1 MKNTLVKNILKVI
14 GAFTIVLILGA
25 ILTRNDD
32 TSSSDPEYNDE
43 NRSKL
48 GVVAR
53 LLWDE
58 KECIKGNW
66 GACTN
71 AGVIYSEGNGVK
83 QDYAKALERYTKA
96 CDHDDDIGCYDLG
109 IVYENGEGVKADYD
123 KAVALYQQS
132 CDLGSSS
139 GCSAY
144 GKHLIKIAT
153 TASEA
158 AQGIQLIEQACE
170 DKNGQSCAK
179 LGFLYSEG
187 DAFVTKDSIKA
198 FAYFSKGCENGY
210 SDGCF
215 MQASAYEEGS
225 GTARNVSKAL
235 TIYKDV
241 CETVADGASCY
252 NAGVILNG
260 AYEEIPM
267 NETEALKYF
276 TIGCEKG
283 NDEDACKEMNEIQ
296 NPS

>member
-1 MKNTLVKNILKVI
+1 MQNKIVKNILKVI

-25 ILTRNDD
+25 IAANIDH
-32 TSSSDPEYNDE
+32 SSSSETDPEYNDA

-48 GVVAR
+48 SAVAR

-71 AGVIYSEGNGVK
+71 AGVIYSDGEGVK
-83 QDYAKALERYTKA
+83 QDYAKALDRFTKA
-96 CDHDDDIGCYDLG
+96 CDHSDDAGCYDLG

-123 KAVALYQQS
+123 KAVALYKQS
-132 CDLGSSS
+132 CDLGSAA
-139 GCSAY
+139 GCGVY
-144 GKHLIKIAT
+144 GKHLLKIAT
-153 TASEA
+153 TSSEA
-158 AQGIQLIEQACE
+158 TEGIQLIEQACE
-170 DKNGQSCAK
+170 DKNGQSCTK

-187 DAFVTKDSIKA
+187 DTFVPKDSIQA
-198 FAYFSKGCENGY
+198 FTYFSKGCENGY

-235 TIYKDV
+235 TIYQDV
-241 CETVADGASCY
+241 CETTADGASCY
-252 NAGVILNG
+252 NAGLILSG
-260 AYEEIPM
+260 FHDDSPV

-283 NDEDACKEMNEIQ
+283 NDEDSCKEMKGLL
-296 NPS
+296 

>member
-14 GAFTIVLILGA
+14 GAFAIVLIMGA

-32 TSSSDPEYNDE
+32 TSSSDSEYNDE

-48 GVVAR
+48 GAAAR
-53 LLWDE
+53 LIWDE
-58 KECIKGNW
+58 KECFNNNW

-71 AGVIYSEGNGVK
+71 AGVTYSDGDGVK
-83 QDYAKALERYTKA
+83 QDYAKALDRFTKA
-96 CDHDDDIGCYDLG
+96 CDHDDDAGCYDLG
-109 IVYENGEGVKADYD
+109 IVYENGEGVKADYNQ
-123 KAVALYQQS
+123 AVALYKKS
-132 CDLGSSS
+132 CDLGSAS
-139 GCSAY
+139 GCGVY

-153 TASEA
+153 TSSEA
-158 AQGIQLIEQACE
+158 IQGIQLIEQACE

-215 MQASAYEEGS
+215 MQASAYEAGS
-225 GTARNVSKAL
+225 GITQNIPKAL
-235 TIYKDV
+235 TIYKNI
-241 CETVADGASCY
+241 CETTADGAACY
-252 NAGVILNG
+252 NAGLILSG
-260 AYEEIPM
+260 IHDDLAA

-283 NDEDACKEMNEIQ
+283 NDEDSCKEMQELL
-296 NPS
+296 